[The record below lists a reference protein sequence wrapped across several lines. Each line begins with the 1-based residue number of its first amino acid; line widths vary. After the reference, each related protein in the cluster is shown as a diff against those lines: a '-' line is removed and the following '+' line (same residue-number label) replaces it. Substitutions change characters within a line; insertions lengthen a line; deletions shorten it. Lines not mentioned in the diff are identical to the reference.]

1 MEEKNTNYMELSCQ
15 DFMEQLAGPGAVP
28 GGGGAAAPS
37 GALGMGLMSIVASL
51 TIGKKKYAAVEAEVK
66 QLHNRAES
74 LRLALMQGVD
84 KDAEVFAP
92 LAQAYRLPDG
102 TPEELA
108 AKARVLSECS
118 MKAADLPLTMAH
130 LCRDGLEV
138 AVRLA
143 EIGSLMA
150 VSDVVCGA
158 GLLLAALKGLL
169 VMVSVNLP
177 LVADEGYVHAVEE
190 EYSKLMLDATNF
202 ESQVSAKIEAR
213 TRKLFKI

>member
-28 GGGGAAAPS
+28 GGGGAAALS
-37 GALGMGLMSIVASL
+37 GALGMGLMSMVASL

-74 LRLALMQGVD
+74 LRLALMQD

-92 LAQAYRLPDG
+92 LAQAYRLPEG